1 MIVNKD
7 IKDALKSRKLLMGS
21 KTVLRGV
28 KGKLL
33 NTVIYASNCPDDVI
47 KDLNHYSK
55 ISGVKLEEF
64 NGNSVQLGEI
74 CGRPFA
80 MLMVGVKKDKK

>member
-1 MIVNKD
+1 MTVNKE
-7 IKDALKSRKLLMGS
+7 IKDAAKSQKLLMGS

-28 KGKLL
+28 KSKSLS
-33 NTVIYASNCPDDVI
+33 TVIYASNCPDGVL

-55 ISGVKLEEF
+55 ISGMKLEEF
-64 NGNSVQLGEI
+64 SGNSIQLGEM
-74 CGRPFA
+74 CGKPFA